1 MTAICPKCRS
11 EFPDVGCLCE
21 NDGFFSVP
29 AEELVNGSAVLGRPL
44 GGSFV
49 ALRKIGQGGMG
60 TVYEGKQIQF
70 DRVVAIKVLSH
81 LHITDEQIVARFERE
96 ARSVARVMHP
106 NVVQLISSGIENGD
120 IAYIVMEYVKGVEL
134 SNISPQVLSG
144 QFIFH
149 VADQVLNALSEAHA
163 MHVIHRDLKP
173 DNIMITEQDGD
184 PHFVKV
190 LDFGLATLTDRAKLT
205 MSGQALGTPWYM
217 SPEQATASDVTEAS
231 DIYSLG
237 CVLYELAAAKPPFPG
252 NRPYNVMMQ
261 HVNAAV
267 PPLKLRPEVELS
279 PEMIAFILK
288 CLEKAPEDRYRNAQ
302 EAHQA
307 LHRLPEWAAA
317 GQSDP
322 NQSLRMS
329 MQQLSEIGRSHSE
342 AIPSISSSINA
353 VLESGESPSLRLAV
367 EIPSNRMGRS
377 LSLTLD
383 PNAMQANAQN
393 IQPNAQNKKQ
403 PSGLYP
409 SSTGQFQMQQ
419 AQAQAAL
426 YPSSSGVFSVP
437 SQPQP
442 QYPSTTGQYQMQ
454 QSQPQ
459 YPSTTGQFQMQQS
472 QPQYPSTT
480 GQFQMQQSQPQY
492 PSTTGQF
499 QMQQSQPQYP
509 PTTGQFQMQQ
519 PQPQYPSSSGVFPTP
534 QQPYPSRSGAFPVPQ
549 QPYPSSSGVFPVP
562 QQSYPSRSGMI
573 QMQGQYPPENIDNC
587 ETVPLIDGALVAHLH
602 QVKKD
607 ARERMIVKILV
618 VIVLILA
625 VTAIVLQI
633 IK

>member
-1 MTAICPKCRS
+1 MTAICPKCRC
-11 EFPDVGCLCE
+11 ELPQVGSRCS
-21 NDGFFSVP
+21 NDGFFGVSP
-29 AEELVNGSAVLGRPL
+29 DELVNGSAVLGRPL

-49 ALRKIGQGGMG
+49 ALRKLGQGGMG

-81 LHITDEQIVARFERE
+81 LHVTDEQIVARFERE

-237 CVLYELAAAKPPFPG
+237 CVLYELAAGKPPFPG

-267 PPLKLRPEVELS
+267 PPLITRPEVELS
-279 PEMIAFILK
+279 ADMIAFILK
-288 CLEKAPEDRYRNAQ
+288 CLEKSPEDRYRNAQ

-307 LHRLPEWAAA
+307 LHKLPEWAAA

-329 MQQLSEIGRSHSE
+329 MQQLSEISRSHSD

-367 EIPSNRMGRS
+367 EMPSSRMGRS

-383 PNAMQANAQN
+383 PGNVQAPAQN
-393 IQPNAQNKKQ
+393 RLA
-403 PSGLYP
+403 SGLYP

-419 AQAQAAL
+419 PQPN
-426 YPSSSGVFSVP
+426 YPSS
-437 SQPQP
+437 
-442 QYPSTTGQYQMQ
+442 
-454 QSQPQ
+454 
-459 YPSTTGQFQMQQS
+459 
-472 QPQYPSTT
+472 
-480 GQFQMQQSQPQY
+480 
-492 PSTTGQF
+492 
-499 QMQQSQPQYP
+499 
-509 PTTGQFQMQQ
+509 TGQFQMQQ
-519 PQPQYPSSSGVFPTP
+519 PQPNYPSSTGQFQMQQPYASSGGYPGQAGQIYPSSTGQFQMQQPQAYPPSSVGYPAPQSQQYPST
-534 QQPYPSRSGAFPVPQ
+534 
-549 QPYPSSSGVFPVP
+549 
-562 QQSYPSRSGMI
+562 SGMFPAPP
-573 QMQGQYPPENIDNC
+573 GQYPTTQEEFDNF
-587 ETVPLIDGALVAHLH
+587 ETMPLIDGALVAHLN
-602 QVKKD
+602 QVRKD
-607 ARERMIVKILV
+607 ARERMIVKILI

-633 IK
+633 VR

>member
-1 MTAICPKCRS
+1 MDLVFYAECFVTAICPKCRC
-11 EFPDVGCLCE
+11 ELPDVGCLCE

-279 PEMIAFILK
+279 PEMIAFIMK
-288 CLEKAPEDRYRNAQ
+288 CLEKAPEDRYHNAQ

-367 EIPSNRMGRS
+367 EIPSSRMGRS

-393 IQPNAQNKKQ
+393 IQPTAQNKKS
-403 PSGLYP
+403 SGLYP

-419 AQAQAAL
+419 PQQA
-426 YPSSSGVFSVP
+426 YPSRTG
-437 SQPQP
+437 QIQMQQQP
-442 QYPSTTGQYQMQ
+442 QYPS
-454 QSQPQ
+454 S
-459 YPSTTGQFQMQQS
+459 TGQFQMQQPQS
-472 QPQYPSTT
+472 QYPS
-480 GQFQMQQSQPQY
+480 S
-492 PSTTGQF
+492 
-499 QMQQSQPQYP
+499 
-509 PTTGQFQMQQ
+509 TGQFQMQQ
-519 PQPQYPSSSGVFPTP
+519 PQPQYPSSTGQFQMQQPQPQYPSSTGQFQMQQPQPQYPSSTGQFQMQQPQPQYPSSTGQFQMQQP
-534 QQPYPSRSGAFPVPQ
+534 QQSYPSRSGMFQMQPPQ
-549 QPYPSSSGVFPVP
+549 P
-562 QQSYPSRSGMI
+562 SYPSRSGMI

-602 QVKKD
+602 QAKKD

-633 IK
+633 VK

>member
-1 MTAICPKCRS
+1 M
-11 EFPDVGCLCE
+11 
-21 NDGFFSVP
+21 
-29 AEELVNGSAVLGRPL
+29 NGSAVLGLPL

-81 LHITDEQIVARFERE
+81 LHITDDQIVARFERE
-96 ARSVARVMHP
+96 ARSVARVVHP

-120 IAYIVMEYVKGVEL
+120 IAYIVMEYVRGVEL
-134 SNISPQVLSG
+134 SNISPSVLSG

-231 DIYSLG
+231 DVYSLG
-237 CVLYELAAAKPPFPG
+237 CVLYELAAGKPPFPG

-267 PPLKLRPEVELS
+267 PPLNLRPEVEMS

-302 EAHQA
+302 EAHHA
-307 LHRLPEWAAA
+307 LHLLPEWAAA

-322 NQSLRMS
+322 SQSLRLS
-329 MQQLSEIGRSHSE
+329 MQQLSEYSRSHSD
-342 AIPSISSSINA
+342 AIPSLSSSISA

-367 EIPSNRMGRS
+367 EIPSSRMGRS
-377 LSLTLD
+377 LSVKLD
-383 PNAMQANAQN
+383 QNAQPSVTSSVLTPMPGG
-393 IQPNAQNKKQ
+393 QPYGAAPTPSPAMPGQ
-403 PSGLYP
+403 PYGAASGQPQMMQGQPYGAASSP
-409 SSTGQFQMQQ
+409 SPAMSGQPYGAM
-419 AQAQAAL
+419 
-426 YPSSSGVFSVP
+426 P
-437 SQPQP
+437 SQPQMIQGQPYGAMPGQP
-442 QYPSTTGQYQMQ
+442 QMMQGQPYGAMPGQPQMMPSQPYGAMPGQPQMMPSQ
-454 QSQPQ
+454 PYGAMPGQPQMMPGQPYGAASAQSQMMPGQPYGAASAQPQ
-459 YPSTTGQFQMQQS
+459 MMPS
-472 QPQYPSTT
+472 QPYGAAPA
-480 GQFQMQQSQPQY
+480 QPQM
-492 PSTTGQF
+492 
-499 QMQQSQPQYP
+499 MQ
-509 PTTGQFQMQQ
+509 G
-519 PQPQYPSSSGVFPTP
+519 
-534 QQPYPSRSGAFPVPQ
+534 QPYPSNSN
-549 QPYPSSSGVFPVP
+549 VFPVP
-562 QQSYPSRSGMI
+562 SGANPYDIMDS
-573 QMQGQYPPENIDNC
+573 QA
-587 ETVPLIDGALVAHLH
+587 TVPLIDGALTAHLS
-602 QVKKD
+602 QVRKD

-618 VIVLILA
+618 VVVIVLAI
-625 VTAIVLQI
+625 TAIVLQI